1 MSIPRLNFRRRSSSF
16 SRSFSRKSARDLIE
30 KQFGNLH
37 LTSHAKEYLA
47 RKIDNSGRLEAKEMN
62 EIINKAHQG
71 GYISSRTAE
80 KMKDAVKLPDNFNKH
95 WE

>member
-1 MSIPRLNFRRRSSSF
+1 MSIPSLNFRRKSSSTAGSF
-16 SRSFSRKSARDLIE
+16 SRQKARDLID
-30 KQFGNLH
+30 KQFGKLN

-47 RKIDNSGRLEAKEMN
+47 KKIDNSGRLEAREMN

-71 GYISSRTAE
+71 GYISSRVAE
-80 KMKDAVKLPDNFNKH
+80 KMKDITKLPDRFNKH

>member
-1 MSIPRLNFRRRSSSF
+1 MSIPSLNFRRKGSTLAGSY
-16 SRSFSRKSARDLIE
+16 SRQGARDLID
-30 KQFGNLH
+30 KQFGHLH

-47 RKIDNSGRLEAKEMN
+47 RKIDNSGRLEAREMN

-80 KMKDAVKLPDNFNKH
+80 KMKDITKLPDNFNKH